1 MEDPVTGIMIKLPD
15 VTFRMTGRPGKIRF
29 PGLPH
34 GSANEVI
41 YRDLLGY
48 SDEQIAKWKAE
59 ATI

>member
-1 MEDPVTGIMIKLPD
+1 MM
-15 VTFRMTGRPGKIRF
+15 GRPGKIRF

-48 SDEQIAKWKAE
+48 TDEQIAELKQE
-59 ATI
+59 AAI